1 MLLRAPLGTLL
12 LPLFLAFMR
21 ADDAARYQIRRDSHR
36 VKSQPYERYFTTDKF
51 GRTITFYLS
60 ELPKDA
66 PAKLPLVVY
75 IQGSGCQSNFGQ
87 RDGRIFPQNGH
98 ATVGDAV
105 RGRARLLIVEKPGV
119 KFLDTP
125 QHPGGTEG
133 ASEEFLREHTLD
145 RWAEAVSAAM
155 NAARSLPEIDASR
168 TLVIGHSEGGLVA
181 CKVAANNPF
190 VTHVASLAGGGP
202 TQLFDLAELARAGK
216 FAANISDDPEV
227 RAQSILTEYAKI
239 RADPDSTTKMFLG
252 HPYRR
257 WSSFLGSS
265 PMEELASTSAR
276 IYIAQGGADDAV
288 SPMSFHALRAQLVAK
303 GKDVTAD
310 FVADAD
316 HSFSRAGDNRPPG
329 AGWTDV
335 IERVVAW
342 YLGG

>member
-1 MLLRAPLGTLL
+1 LTLL
-12 LPLFLAFMR
+12 LATPAWG
-21 ADDAARYQIRRDSHR
+21 DDAAPYQLRKDTKR
-36 VKSQPYERYFTTDKF
+36 VPSQPYRRYFTTDRF

-60 ELPKDA
+60 EVPKDA

-87 RDGRIFPQNGH
+87 RDGRVFPQNGH

-133 ASEEFLREHTLD
+133 ASEEFLREHTLE
-145 RWAEAVSAAM
+145 RWAEAVAA
-155 NAARSLPEIDASR
+155 AIKATRTLPEIDPSR

-181 CKVAANNPF
+181 CKVAADNPF

-202 TQLFDLAELARAGK
+202 TQLFDLVELARAGK
-216 FAANISDDPEV
+216 FAANVSDDPDV
-227 RAQSILTEYAKI
+227 RARSILHEFEKI
-239 RADPDSTTKMFLG
+239 KADPESTTKMFLG

-257 WSSFLGSS
+257 WSSFFASS
-265 PMEELASTSAR
+265 PMEELARTSAR

-288 SPMSFHALRAQLVAK
+288 LPTSFHALDAQLVAR

-310 FVADAD
+310 FVIDAD
-316 HSFSRAGDNRPPG
+316 HSFTRAEDKRPPG
-329 AGWTDV
+329 AGWTEV
-335 IERVVAW
+335 IERVVAS
-342 YLGG
+342 YVSG